1 MTTSGTSEVPSTAG
15 SEPTTAP
22 TAAPTTAAP
31 RPAPPTTPVPT
42 RVRPPAPPPTTA
54 TASRPWRLTTY
65 YTAVEQYHHGSPVDV
80 TGCPVR
86 DCDHGHDDLGSYPD
100 DFVSAVKDEGAGRI
114 TAGAHAGQYLNWSYD
129 VGYWLDTV
137 PANTNG
143 GRLATFHTAAADADA
158 MRPGTAFVVTDCGTQ
173 GRDPVEPAACARFRQ
188 AHWVV
193 EDAFTPGLG
202 GARHVDLYIG
212 EEDRP
217 DFTDVSPIYI
227 DASGAAL
234 VIG

>member
-1 MTTSGTSEVPSTAG
+1 MAPS
-15 SEPTTAP
+15 
-22 TAAPTTAAP
+22 
-31 RPAPPTTPVPT
+31 PP
-42 RVRPPAPPPTTA
+42 PPATQPA
-54 TASRPWRLTTY
+54 KQASRPWRLTTY
-65 YTAVEQYHHGSPVDV
+65 YTAVEQYHHGQPVEV
-80 TGCPVR
+80 TGCSSQ

-100 DFVSAVKDEGAGRI
+100 DFVSAVKDEGTGRI
-114 TAGAHAGQYLNWSYD
+114 TSGPHAGRYMNWSYD

-143 GRLATFHTAAADADA
+143 GALVTFHTAAADPAVLH
-158 MRPGTAFVVTDCGTQ
+158 PGTPFVITDCGTQ
-173 GRDPVEPAACARFRQ
+173 DGDPVEPAACQRFK
-188 AHWVV
+188 AAKWAV

-227 DASGAAL
+227 DATGAAL
-234 VIG
+234 LIG